1 MLNFY
6 IIFIPLVTD
15 HVTLGNGVNAVTVDK
30 IVTDKVD
37 TFATDCKE
45 KLLEVT
51 QAKDTRCTPQVF
63 AGLQDSVCHSE
74 SCGFRDGL
82 IYFPFFCNIYRKI

>member
-15 HVTLGNGVNAVTVDK
+15 HVILRNGVNAVTVDK
-30 IVTDKVD
+30 IVTDKVE

-45 KLLEVT
+45 KLLEIT
-51 QAKDTRCTPQVF
+51 QAQDTQCTPEVF
-63 AGLQDSVCHSE
+63 AGLQDSVCHSK
-74 SCGFRDGL
+74 SCGFSDG
-82 IYFPFFCNIYRKI
+82 

>member
-15 HVTLGNGVNAVTVDK
+15 HVILRNGVNAVTVDK
-30 IVTDKVD
+30 IVTDKVE

-45 KLLEVT
+45 KLLEIT
-51 QAKDTRCTPQVF
+51 QT
-63 AGLQDSVCHSE
+63 
-74 SCGFRDGL
+74 
-82 IYFPFFCNIYRKI
+82 

>member
-15 HVTLGNGVNAVTVDK
+15 HVILRNGVNAVTVDK
-30 IVTDKVD
+30 IVTDKVE

-45 KLLEVT
+45 KLLEITLAHDT
-51 QAKDTRCTPQVF
+51 QCTPQVF
-63 AGLQDSVCHSE
+63 AGLQDSVCHSK
-74 SCGFRDGL
+74 SCGFRNG
-82 IYFPFFCNIYRKI
+82 

>member
-15 HVTLGNGVNAVTVDK
+15 HATFGNSATAATVNK
-30 IVTDKVD
+30 IVTDKIE
-37 TFATDCKE
+37 TFAADCEE
-45 KLLEVT
+45 KLIELT
-51 QAKDTRCTPQVF
+51 TARDTICTPEVY

-74 SCGFRDGL
+74 DCGFSDG
-82 IYFPFFCNIYRKI
+82 